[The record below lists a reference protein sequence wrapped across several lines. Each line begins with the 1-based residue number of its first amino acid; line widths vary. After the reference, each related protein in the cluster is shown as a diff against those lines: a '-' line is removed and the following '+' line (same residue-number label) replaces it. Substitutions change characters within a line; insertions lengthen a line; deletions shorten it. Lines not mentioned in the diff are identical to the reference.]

1 MISPWAVLLTPACDV
16 DQKAE
21 LLRALTIEIFS
32 EPSRAK
38 FREEFFAFCMRIKF
52 RWNQNSCEDVPD
64 MFKRAGSL
72 SRIRS
77 DSVGKWD
84 AQSGFKN
91 WGGSPNG
98 RKLVSRVCG
107 FKGYLWAPLGVVSF
121 PDPLAFESGSVERTP
136 WECPIQLWSR
146 FSRRK
151 YIATPRLG
159 TPLECDTQK

>member
-1 MISPWAVLLTPACDV
+1 MISPWAVLLTPVCDV

-98 RKLVSRVCG
+98 RKLAGRVCG
-107 FKGYLWAPLGVVSF
+107 FTGYLWAPLGVSGRVKRVSAGRRF
-121 PDPLAFESGSVERTP
+121 AEARNCLLAHLRAFCHSNNGAAAASSN
-136 WECPIQLWSR
+136 WSQ
-146 FSRRK
+146 SWWN
-151 YIATPRLG
+151 
-159 TPLECDTQK
+159 